1 MTMTMTADYHQ
12 HQDQQEPWQ
21 AQWSS
26 WGLSCSLFIGMIII
40 IIVFYLFQPAIVA
53 ARGPPASSL
62 SERPELIVI
71 SSSPSTTK
79 SDASDH
85 STASKGGGGGGGEG
99 GGVIGSA
106 AAAAPPAVG
115 AGIALSIIIPAYNEQ
130 ERLPAMLQEAYAYFC
145 CPTTKASEEM
155 ASSSLSSDDHVVVV
169 SSVEWILVNDGS
181 IDDTTE
187 VYRRFAL
194 ATTNSGSSSS
204 TSTSSDQPPSATS
217 RVRNM
222 TWQVITFATNR
233 GKGAAVQAG
242 MLAATGDYLLMV
254 DADGATQFGTGLEAL
269 LRVLLALPSSSQQQQ
284 DEEVEGENGVDVVFG
299 SRATLSTAVERSVLR
314 RLLQFIF
321 HLCVVIFVG
330 CRHIE
335 DTQCGFKLFKRE
347 AARHIFTI
355 LHLRRWAFDTEMLY
369 LAVQLQY
376 IVREVPV
383 TWHEVDGS
391 KLHTTLYHLAYE
403 SIGMLRDMVC
413 VRLCYTLRLW
423 TIIPQPVP
431 PQQQQRPKVE

>member
-1 MTMTMTADYHQ
+1 MTMMMTMMMMTAAADHLL
-12 HQDQQEPWQ
+12 HQDQHEPWQ

-26 WGLSCSLFIGMIII
+26 WGLSCGLLLGIIIII

-62 SERPELIVI
+62 SERPELIVV
-71 SSSPSTTK
+71 SSSSNAAEQSTVP
-79 SDASDH
+79 
-85 STASKGGGGGGGEG
+85 KGE
-99 GGVIGSA
+99 GSA
-106 AAAAPPAVG
+106 AAAAPAAAG
-115 AGIALSIIIPAYNEQ
+115 APGIALSIIIPAYNEQ

-145 CPTTKASEEM
+145 CPTTTKVVE
-155 ASSSLSSDDHVVVV
+155 ASSSSSVV

-194 ATTNSGSSSS
+194 ATNSGSSS
-204 TSTSSDQPPSATS
+204 TSSSSAGGGGS
-217 RVRNM
+217 VGVHNM

-254 DADGATQFGTGLEAL
+254 DADGATEFGTGLEAL
-269 LRVLLALPSSSQQQQ
+269 LRVLLALPSSSQQQKQ
-284 DEEVEGENGVDVVFG
+284 QQEEEEGGEKGVDVVFG
-299 SRATLSTAVERSVLR
+299 SRAAMSAAVERSVLR

-330 CRHIE
+330 CRHIQ
-335 DTQCGFKLFKRE
+335 DTQCGFKLFRRD
-347 AARHIFTI
+347 AARQIFTI

-369 LAVQLQY
+369 LAVQLHY
-376 IVREVPV
+376 TVREVPV

-423 TIIPQPVP
+423 TIIPQVP
-431 PQQQQRPKVE
+431 PQQQQRPKME

>member
-1 MTMTMTADYHQ
+1 MAMMTMTMMMMTADHHLLHQ
-12 HQDQQEPWQ
+12 YQQEPWQ
-21 AQWSS
+21 ARWSS
-26 WGLSCSLFIGMIII
+26 WGLSCGLLLGIIIIIIII

-53 ARGPPASSL
+53 ARSSPAL
-62 SERPELIVI
+62 QSERPELIVV
-71 SSSPSTTK
+71 SSSSVAATEQSKVP
-79 SDASDH
+79 
-85 STASKGGGGGGGEG
+85 KGGGGGGGA
-99 GGVIGSA
+99 VKGSTIA
-106 AAAAPPAVG
+106 AASPAAAT
-115 AGIALSIIIPAYNEQ
+115 GIALSIIIPAYNEQ

-145 CPTTKASEEM
+145 CPTTAAE
-155 ASSSLSSDDHVVVV
+155 SSSSSSI

-194 ATTNSGSSSS
+194 DATNSGSSS
-204 TSTSSDQPPSATS
+204 TSTNSGQQPNAI
-217 RVRNM
+217 VDM

-254 DADGATQFGTGLEAL
+254 DADGATEFGTGLQAL
-269 LRVLLALPSSSQQQQ
+269 LRAITLPSSSQQHQQ
-284 DEEVEGENGVDVVFG
+284 QEEEEEVEREKGVDIVFG
-299 SRATLSTAVERSVLR
+299 SRASMSAAVERSVLR
-314 RLLQFIF
+314 RLLQSIF

-330 CRHIE
+330 CRHIQ
-335 DTQCGFKLFKRE
+335 DTQCGFKLFKRD
-347 AARHIFTI
+347 AARQIFTI
-355 LHLRRWAFDTEMLY
+355 LHLRRWAFDTEILY
-369 LAVQLQY
+369 LAVQLHY
-376 IVREVPV
+376 TVREVPV

-423 TIIPQPVP
+423 TIHQVPLQPQQQQQQ
-431 PQQQQRPKVE
+431 QQQQRPKVE